1 MNFQTQAT
9 FHPLRYFL
17 NSENLVFGITDIVTY
32 ILGTIFIVILPG
44 PNSLYVMSI
53 ASRFGIKVGYLGAF
67 GVFVGD
73 LILIIC
79 TVLGAASLL
88 HAFPWLFIV
97 LKIVGASYLSYLG
110 IRLLIASIATWK
122 NPAKNMQAD
131 SNTENKIKQFH
142 PFRTALT
149 ISLLNPKAILFY
161 LSFFV
166 QFVDPD
172 YPYPILSFAILSVVL
187 QIISMSYL
195 TLLIFSG
202 VRLAGFFN
210 ARYKIA
216 ATCVAGVG
224 ILFCGFG
231 IKLALSTM

>member
-1 MNFQTQAT
+1 M
-9 FHPLRYFL
+9 
-17 NSENLVFGITDIVTY
+17 FGITDIVTY

-202 VRLAGFFN
+202 VRLAVFFN

-216 ATCVAGVG
+216 ATCCWRRNIVLWLWNKVSF
-224 ILFCGFG
+224 INNVRL
-231 IKLALSTM
+231 